1 MSALQARKQ
10 EVGDSRPQEF
20 VLGDK
25 EFNLIASIV
34 RERTGIVLGSHKKT
48 MMYSRLVRRL
58 RALDLSSFKDYCK
71 LLQSSEGVDEIGSL
85 INAITTNLTKF
96 FRESHHFDHLRDVA
110 IPAAVAQGTGARR
123 MRIWSSACSTG
134 EEPYS
139 IAMMLAAQGPRLTG
153 WDARILA
160 TDLDTAVLATA
171 KTGIYPETVVEN
183 VPASLRKQYL
193 TAIGAEHER
202 NWRMNDR
209 LRAMIT
215 FNQLNLLGDWPLKG
229 PFDAIFCRNVMIY
242 FDNPTKRRLVER
254 LTDKLK
260 VGGWLY
266 IGHSE
271 TLLDHQSNLKLAGRT
286 IYQKV
291 ADAP

>member
-1 MSALQARKQ
+1 MAAKQAQ
-10 EVGDSRPQEF
+10 ATEVGDSQPQEF

-25 EFNLIASIV
+25 EFNLIASLV
-34 RERTGIVLGSHKKT
+34 RERTGIVLGAHKKT

-58 RALDLSSFKDYCK
+58 RALGLSSFKEYCQ
-71 LLQSSEGVDEIGSL
+71 LLQGDRGGDEISAL

-110 IPAAVAQGTGARR
+110 IPAAITQGSGARR
-123 MRIWSSACSTG
+123 LRIWSSACSTG

-153 WDARILA
+153 WDSRILA

-171 KTGIYPETVVEN
+171 KNGIYPESVVEN
-183 VPASLRKQYL
+183 VPASLRKLHL
-193 TAIGAEHER
+193 TSVGAESDS
-202 NWRMNDR
+202 NWKINER
-209 LRAMIT
+209 LRSMIT

-254 LTDKLK
+254 LTNKLK